1 MKYIIPISL
10 LFLIVS
16 CDTKMSGKEEEV
28 VARVGNHVLLKNEI
42 PDIFPEEIS
51 EADSTKIAQNY
62 LKGWVKL
69 ELLQGKAEANLTED
83 HQQKIEEKLSNTR
96 ASLLIFE
103 YEQILMNQRMDVTIS
118 EEAIETYYTANSE
131 KFILNK
137 NIVKALYIKLPASAP
152 NIDRVKK
159 WYKSDKDEELL
170 ELESYCYQYANKF
183 DDFGESWIYFDDLL
197 EKIPVKINNHERFLR
212 YNKQIEA
219 SDSSYLYF
227 AHISEYKI
235 RSDISPP
242 DFVTTQIK
250 SILLNERKIKFIEEL
265 ENNIYNDALS
275 NNGFIIY

>member
-16 CDTKMSGKEEEV
+16 CDTKVSGREEEV
-28 VARVGNHVLLKNEI
+28 VARVGNRVLLKNEI
-42 PDIFPEEIS
+42 PDIFPEELT
-51 EADSTKIAQNY
+51 EADSVQIAQNY
-62 LKGWVKL
+62 LKGWVKM

-83 HQQKIEEKLSNTR
+83 LQQKIEEKLSRTK
-96 ASLLIFE
+96 ASLLIYE
-103 YEQILMNQRMDVTIS
+103 YEQILMDQRMDASIS
-118 EEAIETYYTANSE
+118 GEEIEAYYTANSE
-131 KFILNK
+131 KFILDK

-152 NIDRVKK
+152 NIDHVKK

-183 DDFGESWIYFDDLL
+183 DDFGESWIYFDDLI
-197 EKIPVKINNHERFLR
+197 KKMPVEINNQERFLR
-212 YNKQIEA
+212 YNKQIETN
-219 SDSSYLYF
+219 DSLYLYF

-242 DFVTTQIK
+242 DFVMTQIR
-250 SILLNERKIKFIEEL
+250 SILLNERKINFIEEL

-275 NNGFIIY
+275 NNGFVIY